1 MPELPEVETVV
12 NGLSPHLIGKKFRQV
27 NVYQSCLRWPV
38 PSDLSKQIVNQP
50 ILSITRRAKYILIG
64 FKDTYLLIHLGM
76 SGRLVLTT
84 QNTVL
89 KKHDHVEFIIDKSTV
104 LRYHDPRRFGAVL
117 LADLNIESNKLF
129 HHLGP
134 EPLSSDFTASY
145 LFNRAKKLTVP
156 LKNFIMN
163 NKIVVGVGNIYANE
177 SLFLAKLSPLLP
189 ANQLTL
195 KTADKLVKSIQ
206 QVLNQAI
213 LAGGT
218 SFRDYRDANGE
229 AGYFAQELFVYG
241 RKNLPCK
248 KCHLPLM
255 EIRMMNR
262 STVFC
267 NRCQKVKNLPN
278 KT

>member
-1 MPELPEVETVV
+1 MPELPEVETIV
-12 NGLSPHLIGKKFRQV
+12 NGLLPHLIGQKFSQV
-27 NVYQSCLRWPV
+27 NVYQSRLRWPV
-38 PSDLSKQIVNQP
+38 PSNLSQQIVNQP
-50 ILSITRRAKYILIG
+50 ILSVARRAKYILIG
-64 FKDTYLLIHLGM
+64 FEHEYLLIHLGM
-76 SGRLVLTT
+76 SGRLILAS
-84 QNTVL
+84 QNTLL
-89 KKHDHVEFIIDKSTV
+89 KKHDHVEFIINKDTV

-129 HHLGP
+129 QHLGP
-134 EPLSSDFTASY
+134 EPLSSDFTANY
-145 LFNRAKKLTVP
+145 LLARAKNHKVP

-195 KTADKLVKSIQ
+195 KTAGKLVKCIQ

-229 AGYFAQELFVYG
+229 AGYFAQDLFVYG

-248 KCHLPLM
+248 KCHSPLM

-267 NRCQKVKNLPN
+267 NRCQK
-278 KT
+278 T